1 MGVGCDPLTGQCACL
16 PGVIG
21 EKCETCPYRW
31 VLIPDAGCFEC
42 DSCAHNLL
50 DVTDQLKQTIDPYV
64 DEFRTVALTYFTHQK
79 LASLNQTAADLKKE
93 VQQLDVSQIQFGPLE
108 AVTVQLE
115 AQSRSLNIKAGY
127 VAEES
132 TDKARE
138 SNRIRTES
146 AEVEKLIQEA
156 VQNSRSIIGEVAV
169 LAESLEGGAGPQI
182 DKALGHFARNPFAQF
197 QSTTERS

>member
-1 MGVGCDPLTGQCACL
+1 M
-16 PGVIG
+16 
-21 EKCETCPYRW
+21 
-31 VLIPDAGCFEC
+31 
-42 DSCAHNLL
+42 
-50 DVTDQLKQTIDPYV
+50 
-64 DEFRTVALTYFTHQK
+64 TYFTHQK

-115 AQSRSLNIKAGY
+115 TQSRSLNIKAGY

-132 TDKARE
+132 AEKARE

-146 AEVEKLIQEA
+146 AEVEKLIQET